1 MTAQY
6 PKIFPNNEV
15 ILEGNIKAGIAIMQ
29 TATIPPKKKK
39 LNNKDLIINN
49 FSIFSL

>member
-6 PKIFPNNEV
+6 PNNFPNNEV
-15 ILEGNIKAGIAIMQ
+15 IFEGSNKAGIA
-29 TATIPPKKKK
+29 TIQMTTTPPKKKK
-39 LNNKDLIINN
+39 LNNKDLIIDN